1 MANTIKTR
9 QRFYE
14 VLSICAEYVKPQEI
28 KKEFG
33 IPYYTLNYYCKEH
46 EIPKWQ
52 KSYSERRRQN
62 EKEFLENE
70 AYEKE
75 LRIRLAREE
84 IKKYEADT
92 NS

>member
-1 MANTIKTR
+1 MTQKKLTP
-9 QRFYE
+9 QKKYE
-14 VLSICAEYVKPQEI
+14 LLFLCSEYIKPQEI

-33 IPYYTLNYYCKEH
+33 IPYTTLNHYCKEY

-52 KSYSERRRQN
+52 KSYSQRRKQN

-70 AYEKE
+70 QYEKE

-84 IKKYEADT
+84 LQKYEADT

>member
-1 MANTIKTR
+1 MTNTIKTK
-9 QRFYE
+9 QAKYE
-14 VLSICAEYVKPQEI
+14 VLSLCTEYVKPQEI

-33 IPYYTLNYYCKEH
+33 IPYTTLNHYCKEY

-52 KSYSERRRQN
+52 KSYSQRRKQN

-70 AYEKE
+70 QYEKE